1 MQNCRRMVQRI
12 FVSSVIVWLALFW
25 GGIPMARAAAKP
37 VRITA
42 SFYPM
47 YIATLNVAKG
57 IPGVEVHDLTKPMT
71 GCLHDYSVT
80 TDDMKQLAK
89 TDIFVVNG
97 AGMESF
103 LDKVIKQLPN
113 VKIVNASDGIELLKD
128 KEGDNAHVWVS
139 VSLHI
144 RQVRNIASQLA
155 KADPQHAKEY
165 GSNAAAYV
173 AKLEKLRKEMH
184 EGLKVLKTRDII
196 TFHEAF
202 PYFAKEFGLRI
213 AAVIERE
220 PGSEPNA
227 KELAE
232 TITIVKNARV
242 KALFAE
248 PQYPAKAAQTIA
260 RETGAKLYVLDP
272 AVTGPMQ
279 DDAYI
284 RIMTMNLGELRR
296 ALK

>member
-1 MQNCRRMVQRI
+1 MQNCRRIVHSI
-12 FVSSVIVWLALFW
+12 FVSSVIVCAALSLW
-25 GGIPMARAAAKP
+25 GIPAARAASKP

-47 YIATLNVAKG
+47 YIATLNVTRG
-57 IPGVEVHDLTKPMT
+57 IPGVEVRDLTKPMT

-103 LDKVIKQLPN
+103 LDKVIKQLPH

-144 RQVRNIASQLA
+144 KQVRNIASQLA

-165 GSNAAAYV
+165 GSNAAVYV
-173 AKLEKLRKEMH
+173 AKLEKLRSEMH
-184 EGLKVLKTRDII
+184 EGLKGLKTRDII

-202 PYFAKEFGLRI
+202 PYFAKEFGLHI

-232 TITIVKNARV
+232 TITIVKSARV

-279 DDAYI
+279 DNAYI
-284 RIMTMNLGELRR
+284 QIMTKNLSELRK